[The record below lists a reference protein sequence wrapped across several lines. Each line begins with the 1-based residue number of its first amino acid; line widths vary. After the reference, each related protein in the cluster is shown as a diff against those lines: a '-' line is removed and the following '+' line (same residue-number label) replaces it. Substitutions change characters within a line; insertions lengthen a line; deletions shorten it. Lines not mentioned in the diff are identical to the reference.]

1 MPNGSGS
8 DLMPNVT
15 ANIGPQERRKRLA
28 FGVVL
33 LGASLAAAAM
43 LIHADVARGWRML
56 LVVPL
61 WAAALGFF
69 QARERT

>member
-1 MPNGSGS
+1 MPTGSKSES
-8 DLMPNVT
+8 DDTGT
-15 ANIGPQERRKRLA
+15 ANIGPHERRKRLT

-33 LGASLAAAAM
+33 LGASLVPAAM

-56 LVVPL
+56 LVIPL
-61 WAAALGFF
+61 WAAALGFL

>member
-1 MPNGSGS
+1 MPT
-8 DLMPNVT
+8 LT
-15 ANIGPQERRKRLA
+15 ANIGPQERRKRLTG
-28 FGVVL
+28 GVVL
-33 LGASLAAAAM
+33 LGASLIAAAM

-56 LVVPL
+56 LVLPL

>member
-1 MPNGSGS
+1 MPR
-8 DLMPNVT
+8 VT
-15 ANIGPQERRKRLA
+15 ANIGPHERRKRLT

-43 LIHADVARGWRML
+43 LIHAEVARGWRML
-56 LVVPL
+56 LVFPL

>member
-1 MPNGSGS
+1 MPS
-8 DLMPNVT
+8 LT
-15 ANIGPQERRKRLA
+15 ANIGPQERRKRLT

-43 LIHADVARGWRML
+43 LIHAEVARGWRML
-56 LVVPL
+56 LVFPL

>member
-1 MPNGSGS
+1 MTAG
-8 DLMPNVT
+8 T
-15 ANIGPQERRKRLA
+15 ANIGPHERRKRLT

-33 LGASLAAAAM
+33 FGASLVLAAM

-56 LVVPL
+56 LVIPL
-61 WAAALGFF
+61 WAAALGFL

>member
-1 MPNGSGS
+1 MPS
-8 DLMPNVT
+8 VT
-15 ANIGPQERRKRLA
+15 ANIGPHERRKRLT

-33 LGASLAAAAM
+33 LGASFVTAAM

-56 LVVPL
+56 LVIPL

>member
-1 MPNGSGS
+1 
-8 DLMPNVT
+8 LMPSVT
-15 ANIGPQERRKRLA
+15 ANIGPQERRKRLT

-33 LGASLAAAAM
+33 LGASLVAGAM
-43 LIHADVARGWRML
+43 LIHADVARGWRIL
-56 LVVPL
+56 LVLPL

>member
-1 MPNGSGS
+1 MPS
-8 DLMPNVT
+8 VT
-15 ANIGPQERRKRLA
+15 ANIGPHERRKRLT

-33 LGASLAAAAM
+33 LGASLVAGAM
-43 LIHADVARGWRML
+43 LTHADVARGWRIL
-56 LVVPL
+56 LVLPL

>member
-1 MPNGSGS
+1 MPS
-8 DLMPNVT
+8 VT
-15 ANIGPQERRKRLA
+15 ANLGPQERRKRLA

-43 LIHADVARGWRML
+43 LIHAEVARGWRML
-56 LVVPL
+56 LVFPL

>member
-1 MPNGSGS
+1 MPS
-8 DLMPNVT
+8 VT
-15 ANIGPQERRKRLA
+15 ANIGPLERRKRLT

-33 LGASLAAAAM
+33 LGASLAASAM
-43 LIHADVARGWRML
+43 LIHAEVARGWRML
-56 LVVPL
+56 LVFPL

>member
-1 MPNGSGS
+1 MPS
-8 DLMPNVT
+8 VT
-15 ANIGPQERRKRLA
+15 ANLGPQERRKRLT

-43 LIHADVARGWRML
+43 LIHAEVARGWRML
-56 LVVPL
+56 LVFPL